1 MTALRIRYDRG
12 TVIVE
17 GVRSLQHC
25 TWDPRIGALRAL
37 GYKYAHLKELLP
49 EAVDEAL
56 SPLRSPNLKGRVS
69 LKPFQQDALNSWLAK
84 RRGIIVLPTGA
95 GKTYIALR
103 AMELLNTATL
113 VIVPTLPLLNQ
124 WKLLMESLYGI
135 DVGVIGGGKERIEP
149 ITVITYDSAYLRA
162 PEIGNK
168 FEFAVFDEVHH
179 LAAEGYI
186 EIAEFLLAPYRM
198 GLTATLER
206 EDDRHGLLFPL
217 VGGVVYKL
225 LPRELAGEHLSE
237 FDTVRVRVD
246 MNEEERRRYRELIGE
261 YRESL
266 RRAGISVRS
275 LEEFR
280 RLIIRSASDGDARRA
295 LLAWHEARKLAIN
308 SRAKLE
314 VLRDLLESH
323 REDKVIIFTEFND
336 MAEEISRTFLIP
348 LITHRTK
355 QRERERILHA
365 FRIGSVSKVV
375 TSKVLDEGVDVPDA
389 RVGIRVGGSGS
400 RREFVQRLGRIL
412 RKREGKRAVLY
423 EIISK
428 GTAEMMISSR
438 RRKGIA

>member
-1 MTALRIRYDRG
+1 MGALRIRYDRG
-12 TVIVE
+12 TLIVE

-37 GYKYAHLKELLP
+37 GYKYAQLKELLP
-49 EAVDEAL
+49 EAIDEAL
-56 SPLRSPNLKGRVS
+56 DPLRPPNLKEKVS
-69 LKPFQQDALNSWLAK
+69 LKPFQHDALESWLTK
-84 RRGIIVLPTGA
+84 RKGIIVLPTGA
-95 GKTYIALR
+95 GKTYVALR
-103 AMELLNTATL
+103 AMEVLNVPTL
-113 VIVPTLPLLNQ
+113 VVVPTLPLLNQ
-124 WKLLMESLYGI
+124 WKALMESLYGV
-135 DVGVIGGGKERIEP
+135 DVGVIGGGRESIEP
-149 ITVITYDSAYLRA
+149 ITVITYDSAYLRTS
-162 PEIGNK
+162 EIGNK
-168 FEFAVFDEVHH
+168 FEFVVFDEVHH

-206 EDDRHGLLFPL
+206 EDDRHRLLFPL

-225 LPRELAGEHLSE
+225 LPSELAGEHLSE

-246 MNEEERRRYRELIGE
+246 MTEEERGRYRELIEE
-261 YRESL
+261 YKESL
-266 RRAGISVRS
+266 RRAGISMRS
-275 LEEFR
+275 LEDFR
-280 RLIIRSASDGDARRA
+280 KLIVRSASDREARRA

-314 VLRDLLESH
+314 VLKDLLESH

-336 MAEEISRTFLIP
+336 VAEEISRTFLIP

-355 QRERERILHA
+355 PKERERILHA
-365 FRIGSVSKVV
+365 FRIGAVSKVV

-389 RVGIRVGGSGS
+389 RVGVILGGSGS

-428 GTAEMMISSR
+428 GTSEVRISSR
-438 RRKGIA
+438 RRRGVI